1 MTKEKLKIAFEINT
15 KINTFED
22 AIKTLKNSDLFYI
35 DCFDGS
41 YKRGSIYIPL
51 EIVDF
56 AIDWFTKEKERLDK
70 ELEEL

>member
-1 MTKEKLKIAFEINT
+1 MTKEKLKRAIEINKT
-15 KINTFED
+15 LEGAED

-35 DCFDGS
+35 YCFDGS
-41 YKRGSIYIPL
+41 YKRGSIYMPL

-56 AIDWFTKEKERLDK
+56 AIDWFTKEKERLEK